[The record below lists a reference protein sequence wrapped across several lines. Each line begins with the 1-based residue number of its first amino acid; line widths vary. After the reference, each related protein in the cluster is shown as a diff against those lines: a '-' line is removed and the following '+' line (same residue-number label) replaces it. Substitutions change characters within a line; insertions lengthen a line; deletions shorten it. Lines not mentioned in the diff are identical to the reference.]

1 MLKNSKFGQSAR
13 ETELTDLDC
22 RPAACYLAISP
33 FFAEGD
39 NRS

>member
-1 MLKNSKFGQSAR
+1 MQGSKFGQSVR
-13 ETELTDLDC
+13 ETELADLDC
-22 RPAACYLAISP
+22 KAAACYLAISP